1 MILPAVKEKQK
12 MWIETVIGIVV
23 GIAGVIFGCV
33 TFFRN
38 KKSDDAADGKKDG
51 IVLTELGYIKSGVD
65 DIKRK
70 QEKQDEQYVVV
81 VSRLTAV
88 ESSVKQAHKRIDRLE
103 DKGKNGG

>member
-1 MILPAVKEKQK
+1 MGEFV
-12 MWIETVIGIVV
+12 MVISIVG
-23 GIAGVIFGCV
+23 GIAGVVFGCL

-38 KKSDDAADGKKDG
+38 KRTDDAAGGKKDG

-70 QEKQDEQYVVV
+70 QEKQDEQYVGV

-88 ESSVKQAHKRIDRLE
+88 EESSKQAHKRLDRLE
-103 DKGKNGG
+103 DKGNNGE